1 MTSIKERNAAF
12 DAAKVEVLKFVPAM
26 FQSYVSDSDILA
38 VSDAALN
45 AAEKVHGETATAPK
59 PAATPTQKS

>member
-1 MTSIKERNAAF
+1 VASIKERNAAF

-26 FQSYVSDSDILA
+26 FQSYVTDADVLA

-45 AAEKVHGETATAPK
+45 AAEKVHSETVAVK
-59 PAATPTQKS
+59 PAATPAQKS